1 MVNTLEIVMGIFLN
15 AAALSEIVS
24 VISDSP
30 ETLRQ
35 KRFVSLTL
43 AVGFLLGVITECVRN
58 NNMTALILF
67 ALGFMLSYAAFILT
81 VPEKRKL
88 SEKR

>member
-15 AAALSEIVS
+15 AATLSEIVS
-24 VISDSP
+24 VISGSP

-35 KRFVSLTL
+35 KRFVTLTL

>member
-24 VISDSP
+24 VISGSP
-30 ETLRQ
+30 EALRQ
-35 KRFVSLTL
+35 KRFVALTL

-58 NNMTALILF
+58 SNMPALILF

-81 VPEKRKL
+81 IPEKRKL
-88 SEKR
+88 REKR

>member
-24 VISDSP
+24 VISGLP

-35 KRFVSLTL
+35 KRFVTLTL

-58 NNMTALILF
+58 NNMTVLILF

>member
-1 MVNTLEIVMGIFLN
+1 MVNTLKIVMGIFLN
-15 AAALSEIVS
+15 AAALSEIV
-24 VISDSP
+24 
-30 ETLRQ
+30 T
-35 KRFVSLTL
+35 LTL